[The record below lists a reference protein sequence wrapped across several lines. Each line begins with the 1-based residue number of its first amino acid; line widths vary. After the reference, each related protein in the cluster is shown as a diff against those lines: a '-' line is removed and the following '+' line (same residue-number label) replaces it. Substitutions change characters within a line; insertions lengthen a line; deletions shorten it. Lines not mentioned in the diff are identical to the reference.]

1 MASDFVRR
9 VGDVDDEQ
17 RQKKLNEFLNAHEP
31 EFSNEAFDQL
41 WNDNRD
47 LRERLVWAQMEYDAQ
62 RDLAAKMRRQYT
74 ACVRDM
80 EAQRQGYERVLTKQ
94 AAKFKAEIAD
104 NLERLGNAREKLKE
118 LGICPIRLKPLRKAS
133 KKAAGKRKTAK
144 PSKRAKK

>member
-1 MASDFVRR
+1 MREKVIKRVDELEDEHRR
-9 VGDVDDEQ
+9 AVHDV
-17 RQKKLNEFLNAHEP
+17 LNAHEP
-31 EFSNEAFDQL
+31 EFSNDVFDAVC
-41 WNDNRD
+41 NDNRD
-47 LRERLVWAQMEYDAQ
+47 LRERLVWAQMEYDGAKDEA
-62 RDLAAKMRRQYT
+62 RKMRREYT